1 LTNETVVKLVQPPSS
16 SDPLTEVLLNGA
28 RDLLAQAVAA
38 EVAEFLGTHAGFLTE
53 DGLQRCVRH
62 GSLAERE
69 VVIGI
74 GLVIVP
80 QPRVRNRGA
89 ATVALSV
96 SASRR

>member
-1 LTNETVVKLVQPPSS
+1 MTNETVVKLVQPPSS
-16 SDPLTEVLLNGA
+16 SDPLTEVLVNGA

-38 EVAEFLGTHAGFLTE
+38 EVAEFLGTHAG
-53 DGLQRCVRH
+53 RH